1 MFECVY
7 RHLCYDCT
15 WFISIFIL
23 FHISFGDIFIH
34 FDGIRSWKIPKNIY
48 YIGIDVDFQSN
59 RFSRCIGGIQNI
71 YIWSLLYFVIV
82 CKMCP
87 DQTVTYCTDLWNI
100 YGLRNRCDTLAS
112 GSVINYYFLGTEK
125 TRQKIHSKYVGVL
138 SRAFV

>member
-1 MFECVY
+1 MGSEVEKY
-7 RHLCYDCT
+7 LKT
-15 WFISIFIL
+15 STIL
-23 FHISFGDIFIH
+23 ALMLNF
-34 FDGIRSWKIPKNIY
+34 NQ
-48 YIGIDVDFQSN
+48 IDFRVVLVEFKY
-59 RFSRCIGGIQNI
+59 I

-100 YGLRNRCDTLAS
+100 YELRNRCDTLAS